1 VALET
6 RVIDVVEGV
15 FRVADGSQEGGNEGD
30 KNGDA
35 EAPFDNEG
43 QQPLGDVEFDLGD

>member
-6 RVIDVVEGV
+6 RVIDVVEEA
-15 FRVADGSQEGGNEGD
+15 FRVVDGSQEGGNEGD

-35 EAPFDNEG
+35 KAPFDNGG

>member
-1 VALET
+1 MALET

>member
-6 RVIDVVEGV
+6 RVIDVVEEA
-15 FRVADGSQEGGNEGD
+15 FRVVDGSQEGGNEGD

-35 EAPFDNEG
+35 KAPFDNEG
-43 QQPLGDVEFDLGD
+43 QQPLGDVEFDL